1 MHPSFGKASARRR
14 GSVTA
19 VAHQKDP
26 ASWYSVRCLFQAV
39 DRQAYEERITLW
51 QADSIDAAIRMAE
64 EEASDYEQGS
74 GFRYV
79 GLAQAYDLKT
89 DVVADGSELFSLIRS
104 SNLQPS
110 DYIDRFFD
118 TGAEFQRP
126 SGDD

>member
-1 MHPSFGKASARRR
+1 M
-14 GSVTA
+14 
-19 VAHQKDP
+19 AHQNDP